1 MIKHIASTLN
11 GAVGWRWPAV
21 MLRSVMDRS
30 AVMKKTKWGTP
41 DVPAAETR
49 YVKQFALAAA
59 TYLNLDQKIG
69 KERAFETMRSLLVPL
84 GCAAVQKR
92 FEATDS
98 AGLNGME
105 RLLAFNE
112 RMEQSDEA
120 RFNDRKYIT
129 KTNGTCHYVIQHC
142 IVFDFFSQAGTPELT
157 RLICEVDQVFY
168 AKAFPDFTFDRNGSW
183 ENTIAYGQPR
193 CDFVLKKNTPS

>member
-1 MIKHIASTLN
+1 MIQHIASTLN

-21 MLRSVMDRS
+21 MLRSVMDRP
-30 AVMKKTKWGTP
+30 AVMKKTKWGTNGA
-41 DVPAAETR
+41 PAAEIR

-59 TYLNLDQKIG
+59 TYLNLGKKIG

-92 FEATDS
+92 FDALDL
-98 AGLNGME
+98 AAVHGIK

-112 RMEQSDEA
+112 QMEQNDEA

-129 KTNGTCHYVIQHC
+129 KTDDTCHYVILHC

-168 AKAFPDFTFDRNGSW
+168 ARAFPDFTFDRNGSW
-183 ENTIAYGQPR
+183 ENTIAYGRPQ
-193 CDFVLKKNTPS
+193 CDFLLKKKA